1 MPADYMQPIES
12 IDEAISA
19 VDDLIGKAEEFVLPI
34 SDKLQ
39 DSTGLNMAVVTD
51 RVLARGWMP
60 SGFEQ
65 CAGFRKYKYRTSD

>member
-12 IDEAISA
+12 MGEAISA
-19 VDDLIGKAEEFVLPI
+19 VEDFTGKAEEFVLPI
-34 SDKLQ
+34 SDKLH
-39 DSTGLNMAVVTD
+39 DSIGLNMALVTD
-51 RVLARGWMP
+51 RILARGWMP